1 MKRSKRKKITRGLYN
16 NLSDFGQLGANLN
29 LMELIA
35 IYKIKDE
42 EYNQNFAIP
51 LDVDIKPKEIMEMI
65 ISKLKDI
72 YGDDV
77 KLSAIFALFPHSKQV
92 MPICLSDEF
101 KKEIEK
107 ENNL

>member
-42 EYNQNFAIP
+42 EYNQNFA
-51 LDVDIKPKEIMEMI
+51 
-65 ISKLKDI
+65 
-72 YGDDV
+72 
-77 KLSAIFALFPHSKQV
+77 
-92 MPICLSDEF
+92 
-101 KKEIEK
+101 
-107 ENNL
+107 NT